1 MLYVEP
7 TGVQSKKCV
16 YLCQSLS
23 DLGRDIV
30 LFRFNTETG
39 EIFILTGDEIQIV
52 IQRDGSWEFIV

>member
-1 MLYVEP
+1 MPYTEP
-7 TGVQSKKCV
+7 TVVQAKKCI

-30 LFRFNTETG
+30 LFRFNTESG
-39 EIFILTGDEIQIV
+39 EIFILTRDEIQIV